1 MNQPFRM
8 LTHGSLE
15 LLRHL
20 PTIVVAVVLVC
31 SLVLLLI
38 LTCCEGQE
46 NQSAAGGSDT
56 EMFLYSTVSLIV
68 GDWIQCKK
76 SDNKLKYYIK
86 IDDQECRELKSGV
99 LIILFVY
106 AIILVVF
113 AIVTFFE
120 LFLFST
126 SSTCS
131 TNSWTF
137 CFPAGDNSAERIR
150 NCTVLEGD
158 VICYQLELNIVT
170 PAGVIGGLFT
180 IINFLTTS
188 LNYRVIKYYCNEE
201 NKRRKCL
208 VTLYIV
214 LLVSLLAMLVVCCSL
229 GAISRLKNETPTSD
243 VIVFIFQY
251 VSVILAILLGGFIP
265 MIFVLCN

>member
-1 MNQPFRM
+1 M
-8 LTHGSLE
+8 LTHGSFE

-31 SLVLLLI
+31 SLVLLLV
-38 LTCCEGQE
+38 LTCCEGRE
-46 NQSAAGGSDT
+46 GQSSADGSHGDA
-56 EMFLYSTVSLIV
+56 EKFLYRTVSLIV

-86 IDDQECRELKSGV
+86 TGDGAQDCRELKSRV
-99 LIILFVY
+99 LIILFIY
-106 AIILVVF
+106 AVILEVF

-126 SSTCS
+126 TSTCS

-137 CFPAGDNSAERIR
+137 CFPTGDSSAERIR
-150 NCTVLEGD
+150 NCTMVEGD

-170 PAGVIGGLFT
+170 AAGVIGGLFT

-208 VTLYIV
+208 VTLYII
-214 LLVSLLAMLVVCCSL
+214 LLFSLLAMLVVCCIL
-229 GAISRLKNETPTSD
+229 GAISQLKNDGPTSD

-251 VSVILAILLGGFIP
+251 ISVILAIMLGGFIP
-265 MIFVLCN
+265 MISVLCN

>member
-1 MNQPFRM
+1 MNLPSRM
-8 LTHGSLE
+8 LTHGSFE

-20 PTIVVAVVLVC
+20 PTILVAVVLVC
-31 SLVLLLI
+31 SLVLLVV
-38 LTCCEGQE
+38 LTCCEGREGQ
-46 NQSAAGGSDT
+46 SDT
-56 EMFLYSTVSLIV
+56 ETFLYSAVSLIV
-68 GDWIQCKK
+68 GDWIQCEK

-86 IDDQECRELKSGV
+86 TGDGAKEGCELKFRV

-137 CFPAGDNSAERIR
+137 CFPTGDSSAERIR

-201 NKRRKCL
+201 NKRRNCL
-208 VTLYIV
+208 VALYII
-214 LLVSLLAMLVVCCSL
+214 LLFSLLAMLVVCCIL
-229 GAISRLKNETPTSD
+229 GAISRLKNDSPTSD

-251 VSVILAILLGGFIP
+251 ISVILAILLGGFIP
-265 MIFVLCN
+265 MISVLCN

>member
-1 MNQPFRM
+1 MQCPWLSEIGYNARS
-8 LTHGSLE
+8 LTTSWS
-15 LLRHL
+15 
-20 PTIVVAVVLVC
+20 TIKTGDEAK
-31 SLVLLLI
+31 
-38 LTCCEGQE
+38 EG
-46 NQSAAGGSDT
+46 
-56 EMFLYSTVSLIV
+56 
-68 GDWIQCKK
+68 C
-76 SDNKLKYYIK
+76 
-86 IDDQECRELKSGV
+86 ELKSGV

-106 AIILVVF
+106 AVILVVF

-126 SSTCS
+126 STTCS

-137 CFPAGDNSAERIR
+137 CFPTGDSSAERIR

-201 NKRRKCL
+201 NKRRTCL

-214 LLVSLLAMLVVCCSL
+214 LLFSLLTMLVVCCIL
-229 GAISRLKNETPTSD
+229 GAISRLKNDSPTSD

-265 MIFVLCN
+265 MISVLCNWKCTLILRKGIVYTHSKGHYIIHNTHCTVIFLCVNHVLCFCTIKKN